1 MASEITVRRAVPSD
15 AAMIAAL
22 RVRSSGERN
31 APGTPAELDA
41 FRAAC
46 EAAFETALR
55 EGSLRVWLAFD
66 GTLAIGTAT
75 MMLLPNLP
83 RLRSPDRTHDGR
95 VRNVYVDP
103 AYRRRGIA
111 AAMMRE
117 VLDEARRE
125 NVDRLT
131 LGTSEMARPLYER
144 LGFVNKGD
152 ELEYE
157 G

>member
-1 MASEITVRRAVPSD
+1 
-15 AAMIAAL
+15 
-22 RVRSSGERN
+22 
-31 APGTPAELDA
+31 
-41 FRAAC
+41 
-46 EAAFETALR
+46 
-55 EGSLRVWLAFD
+55 
-66 GTLAIGTAT
+66 
-75 MMLLPNLP
+75 
-83 RLRSPDRTHDGR
+83 
-95 VRNVYVDP
+95 
-103 AYRRRGIA
+103 
-111 AAMMRE
+111 